1 MAALKSGITYAVLG
15 GVLGGFMVVFFICV
29 AFLMSDKLYSAKEL
43 KNRYRI
49 KILGTMPIRRKKPI
63 GKIDAWLNRMEGR
76 AVEGNAD
83 TGYGLITANIRNYAE
98 NMKTILVTGTAD
110 EAVLSE
116 VTDRLA
122 AGLAG
127 IHVMAGGNMLQDAET
142 LKKLPE
148 CDGVVLVEQCMD
160 AKYSTVAME
169 IERVTDLQKSVIGCV
184 VFE

>member
-1 MAALKSGITYAVLG
+1 MAALKSGIKYAVLG

-98 NMKTILVTGTAD
+98 NMKTILMTGTAD

-116 VTDRLA
+116 VSRQTGGRTCRDPCDGRRKYAPGCGNLKEA
-122 AGLAG
+122 AG
-127 IHVMAGGNMLQDAET
+127 V
-142 LKKLPE
+142 
-148 CDGVVLVEQCMD
+148 
-160 AKYSTVAME
+160 
-169 IERVTDLQKSVIGCV
+169 
-184 VFE
+184 

>member
-1 MAALKSGITYAVLG
+1 M
-15 GVLGGFMVVFFICV
+15 
-29 AFLMSDKLYSAKEL
+29 D
-43 KNRYRI
+43 
-49 KILGTMPIRRKKPI
+49 
-63 GKIDAWLNRMEGR
+63 
-76 AVEGNAD
+76 GNAD
-83 TGYGLITANIRNYAE
+83 TGYGLITANIRKYAE